1 MMIDDITFARQAVQ
15 SGRARKIREDAGV
28 TRETV
33 AHELGVA
40 ISTIYKW
47 DTTKP
52 RLTDANAARYGA
64 LLRRLQGHT
73 TRTDTESQPA

>member
-40 ISTIYKW
+40 TSTIYKW
-47 DTTKP
+47 DTAKP
-52 RLTDANAARYGA
+52 RLTDTNAARYGA

-73 TRTDTESQPA
+73 TQPDTESQPA